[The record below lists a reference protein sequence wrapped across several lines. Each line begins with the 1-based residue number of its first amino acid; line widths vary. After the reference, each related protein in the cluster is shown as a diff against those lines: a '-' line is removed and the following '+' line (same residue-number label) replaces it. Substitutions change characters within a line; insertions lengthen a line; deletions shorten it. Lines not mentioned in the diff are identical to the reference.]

1 MALYHK
7 IVRKLCHD
15 HISVPVGALM
25 TAPQNEQG
33 PDELFLD
40 QLKDQFVLFYLLTVT
55 GIELAKTAQRHYQKK
70 AAQTE
75 KNI

>member
-1 MALYHK
+1 
-7 IVRKLCHD
+7 
-15 HISVPVGALM
+15 M